1 MWFFKGKYS
10 GINNLFVSIRN
21 FQCRIYIMTFDIV
34 TYRKFMRPFVSHLN
48 EMSPIISFIKKH
60 VIATCINVKKY

>member
-1 MWFFKGKYS
+1 
-10 GINNLFVSIRN
+10 
-21 FQCRIYIMTFDIV
+21 MTFDII